1 MSLFFCHFIIAILVQ
16 LIFISV
22 RFYLLLINQLKL
34 ISVYCQGNI
43 SNFRFVSF
51 STMFIYYLIFIS
63 TNTFF

>member
-43 SNFRFVSF
+43 SNFHFVSF
-51 STMFIYYLIFIS
+51 STNIYILFDLYF
-63 TNTFF
+63 N